1 MAAVNEI
8 VLPDIGDFTDV
19 PVIEVLVASGDTV
32 AENDPLIVLES
43 DKATMEVPSPVGG
56 VIDSVTV
63 KVGDTVSQGD
73 VIVTLAGGDDEAS
86 DATDET
92 SEDDAPDAA
101 VEEEAP
107 TEAPA
112 EPSADAPSEDDAAE
126 SEGDAEADDESEA
139 DGDAETSG
147 AGERKQAATTPET
160 ARTPRTPAP
169 SGEGPAAGPAARR
182 AARELGIDLA
192 AVSGTGRGGRVTL
205 EDVARAARDAGQGGG
220 ATSGLLAGLPE
231 WPHPDFASFGEIER
245 VPLSRIA
252 RIAGPLLA
260 RNWVAIPHVTQFDEA
275 DITELEAFRKTV
287 NADHADEGVKVTMV
301 SLLLK
306 ACAVALR
313 EFPAFNSS
321 LDGDELVLK
330 HYYHLGFAADT
341 PAGLMVPVIRDVDR
355 KGLLGIARELAELS
369 AAARDGSITGEQ
381 MTGGTFTI
389 SSLGGIGGTAFTPI
403 INAPEVAILGVS
415 RSAMKPVWDGRSFGA
430 RLMLPLSLSY
440 DHRVIDGA
448 AAARFTTR
456 LAELL
461 RDPREMLL

>member
-43 DKATMEVPSPVGG
+43 DKATMEVPSPAGG

-73 VIVTLAGGDDEAS
+73 VIVTLVGGDDEAS
-86 DATDET
+86 DATEET
-92 SEDDAPDAA
+92 SEDDAPDIVAD
-101 VEEEAP
+101 E
-107 TEAPA
+107 EAPA
-112 EPSADAPSEDDAAE
+112 EASADVPSEDDAAV
-126 SEGDAEADDESEA
+126 SEAEAETEADDDESDA
-139 DGDAETSG
+139 DSGGETSG
-147 AGERKQAATTPET
+147 AGERKEAATAAET
-160 ARTPRTPAP
+160 ARTPRTSAP